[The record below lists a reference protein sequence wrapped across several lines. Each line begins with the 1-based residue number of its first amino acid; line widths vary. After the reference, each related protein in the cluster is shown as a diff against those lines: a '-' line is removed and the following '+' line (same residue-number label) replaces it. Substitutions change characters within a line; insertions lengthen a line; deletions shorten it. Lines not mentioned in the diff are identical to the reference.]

1 MITRLFR
8 NRFLGVLFAMF
19 AFWNIALAGDPA
31 AGKTLFINNCASCHA
46 KDMKTK
52 STGPALAGLE
62 ERWAAYPKTDLYSWI
77 RNSTALIAKGHPRAT
92 ELWNAYKP
100 TVMNSFTTLKDDEI
114 ENILAY
120 IKQQAEGGDKKV
132 TATNATTSDSED
144 SGDNTLFYGAILA
157 VLAILALVLSQL
169 TTRLNAAS
177 YAKDGIDKKAMTLGE
192 ILRSKSVVTFAIFGL
207 IVLGGY
213 TTVNNAIAYGRQQGY
228 APDQPIKFSHATHA
242 GEQKIDCQYC
252 HDAARRSKH
261 ASIPATNTC
270 MNCHAA
276 IKVGSKY
283 GTAELTKIYASIGYD
298 PSTGKYIPNYEN
310 MSEDQVAAIYKK
322 WIGENYTSSR
332 TLTSLDKGGELL
344 VANQWEGIK
353 SSLTNELKGKIQ
365 GSIEWTRVHSLP
377 DHVYFNHSQHV
388 SIGKVACQTCHGKV
402 ENMEVMAQHSP
413 LSMGWC
419 INCHRQTDVKFK
431 DNAYYDSYKRY
442 HDELKSGKR
451 ESVKVEEIGGLE
463 CQKCH
468 Y

>member
-1 MITRLFR
+1 
-8 NRFLGVLFAMF
+8 MF

>member
-1 MITRLFR
+1 MIMTLFR
-8 NRFLGVLFAMF
+8 NRFLGVLFAIF
-19 AFWNIALAGDPA
+19 AFWGVAIAGDPA
-31 AGKTLFINNCASCHA
+31 AGKTLFINNCAQCHA

-52 STGPALAGLE
+52 LTGPALAGVE
-62 ERWAAYPKTDLYSWI
+62 ERWATYPKTDLYAWI
-77 RNSTALIAKGHPRAT
+77 RNSQAMVAKGHPRAT
-92 ELWNAYKP
+92 ELWNSWKP
-100 TVMNSFTTLKDDEI
+100 TVMNAFTTLKDDEI

-120 IKQQAEGGDKKV
+120 IDAQANKPKE
-132 TATNATTSDSED
+132 TATTSTGTDAGADDS
-144 SGDNTLFYGAILA
+144 SNTIFYASILA
-157 VLAILALVLSQL
+157 VLAILALLLSQL
-169 TTRLNAAS
+169 TTRLNAAA
-177 YAKDGIDKKAMTLGE
+177 YAKDGVDKKAMSVGD
-192 ILRSKSVVTFAIFGL
+192 ILKSKSVVTFGIFAL
-207 IVLGGY
+207 IVIGGY
-213 TTVNNAIAYGRQQGY
+213 TTVNNAIAFGRQQGY

-252 HDAARRSKH
+252 HDGARRSKH

-283 GTAELTKIYASIGYD
+283 GTSELTKIYASIGFD
-298 PSTGKYIPNYEN
+298 PTTGKYIPNYEN

-322 WIGENYTSSR
+322 WIGDNYTSSR
-332 TLTSLDKGGELL
+332 SLASLDQGGEML
-344 VANQWEGIK
+344 VNNQWAGIK
-353 SSLTNELKGKIQ
+353 SSLTNDLKKKVQ
-365 GSIEWTRVHSLP
+365 GPIEWTRVHSLP
-377 DHVYFNHSQHV
+377 DHAYFNHSQHV
-388 SIGKVACQTCHGKV
+388 SVGKVECQTCHGKV
-402 ENMEVMAQHSP
+402 EGMDVLAQHAP

-451 ESVKVEEIGGLE
+451 ESVKVSDIGGLE